1 MEALKDL
8 YFNEK
13 GFVFDPDSGAI
24 YSLNTA
30 GSFIVK
36 QLQKGVPVNRVLREI
51 RKNFDVDE
59 ATAQQDLRQFLDLL
73 VTFGLLTE
81 APA

>member
-36 QLQKGVPVNRVLREI
+36 QLQKGVPANRLLGEM

-59 ATAQQDLRQFLDLL
+59 TTARGDLRQFLDLL
-73 VTFGLLTE
+73 ATFGLLTE
-81 APA
+81 TLA